1 MTPTTITTYT
11 GGTFDL
17 LNPRVDDVRIEDI
30 AHHLSIIGRFCGATR
45 NLYSVA
51 EHSVLVMRLMERDGH
66 HSELCLAGLAH
77 DFGEAIT
84 GDCHTVIKRMLG
96 PLWKAI
102 EDPIHNTIMRAF
114 GIVWDNSIKSL
125 VKRYDMIALRAEA
138 HALLENRGADWNWSD
153 DIPLILDH
161 EIVPYLPR
169 AAEIELLRQ
178 FGRFRPLS
186 RRLRPVLTSV

>member
-66 HSELCLAGLAH
+66 CSELCLAGLLH
-77 DFGEAIT
+77 DGAEAYT
-84 GDCHTVIKRMLG
+84 NDVASPCKRALG
-96 PLWKAI
+96 SAWSAI
-102 EDPIHNTIMRAF
+102 EDPIQNVVMKSL
-114 GIVWDNSIKSL
+114 GIVWDLSIKSA
-125 VKRYDMIALRAEA
+125 VKAYDMIALRAEA
-138 HALLENRGADWNWSD
+138 YSLLDNKGADWEWDENV
-153 DIPLILDH
+153 PLVLDH
-161 EIVPYLPR
+161 DIVPYLPR
-169 AAEIELLRQ
+169 AAEIEFLRQ
-178 FGRFRPLS
+178 FSRFRPLS
-186 RRLRPVLTSV
+186 RRLRPVLTTT